1 MRVSPLGAAIAH
13 AEALLREKSISAPLF
28 HAVKLVEKDELEV
41 KAHPAEADKAAR
53 YLKENELRQGSVW
66 KRYGGGDRRRAL

>member
-1 MRVSPLGAAIAH
+1 MLRKNRFPPLPCR
-13 AEALLREKSISAPLF
+13 EAGG
-28 HAVKLVEKDELEV
+28 KDELEV

-53 YLKENELRQGSVW
+53 YLKENDCGKGVW